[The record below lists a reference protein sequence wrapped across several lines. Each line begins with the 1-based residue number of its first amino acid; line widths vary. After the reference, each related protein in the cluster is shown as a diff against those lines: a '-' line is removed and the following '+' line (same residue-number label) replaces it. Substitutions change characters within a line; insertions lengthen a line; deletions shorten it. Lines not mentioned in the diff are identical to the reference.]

1 MWIRP
6 TSEATLNEIVKQITD
21 LQDMGDLQGAALELA
36 EGKGYGPFSVDFNG
50 WTLLH
55 HAAVQPQHGRGMLE
69 IIRGLLRAVPI
80 DVVDQR
86 TNGGTPVGWSALSLV
101 SNARDAA
108 NERAEIAR
116 LLVEWRADLET
127 RNPHGATPLMAACA
141 CGNWSCVRVLLDA
154 RANHF
159 ATNNNGRNALDVTPQ
174 DQTKVLRA
182 TKGSHRC

>member
-1 MWIRP
+1 M
-6 TSEATLNEIVKQITD
+6 E
-21 LQDMGDLQGAALELA
+21 GAALEFA
-36 EGKGYGPFSVDFNG
+36 ENKGYGPHAVDFNG

-55 HAAVQPQHGRGMLE
+55 HAASQSQHSRGMFE
-69 IIRGLLRAVPI
+69 VIRGLLRVMPTEL
-80 DVVDQR
+80 VDQK
-86 TNGGTPVGWSALSLV
+86 THGGTSAGWAALSLL

-116 LLVEWRADLET
+116 SLVERRADLEA

-141 CGNWSCVRVLLDA
+141 CGNWSAVRVLLDA
-154 RANHF
+154 GADVF
-159 ATNNNGRNALDVTPQ
+159 ATNDRGRNALDVTPQ

>member
-1 MWIRP
+1 MVLQ
-6 TSEATLNEIVKQITD
+6 EMHD
-21 LQDMGDLQGAALELA
+21 LEGAALEFA
-36 EGKGYGPFSVDFNG
+36 ENKGYGPHAVDFNG

-55 HAAVQPQHGRGMLE
+55 HAASQSQHSRGMFE
-69 IIRGLLRAVPI
+69 VIRGLLRVMPTEL
-80 DVVDQR
+80 VDQT
-86 TNGGTPVGWSALSLV
+86 TNGGTPMGWSALSLV

-108 NERAEIAR
+108 NVRQDIAR
-116 LLVEWRADLET
+116 LLVEKRADLEV

-159 ATNNNGRNALDVTPQ
+159 ATNNNGRNALDVTPRE
-174 DQTKVLRA
+174 QTKVLRA